1 MLKIAS
7 KNEYLRNSSK
17 LIKEW
22 RFKNWKFN
30 TIVVKRIDEKP
41 TPNLLSFKIDYPLF

>member
-22 RFKNWKFN
+22 RLKIEIF
-30 TIVVKRIDEKP
+30 T
-41 TPNLLSFKIDYPLF
+41 LSL

>member
-22 RFKNWKFN
+22 KYKNM
-30 TIVVKRIDEKP
+30 
-41 TPNLLSFKIDYPLF
+41 KI